1 MSTLDLRRPH
11 SLSAAECDAAL
22 AELDSFLASEL
33 GAQTTQSPGTL
44 IFSGRGFAGEVRI
57 EPGWVHGQV
66 RLGLLARPLKRQL
79 EDQINRYLD
88 ARLGGG
94 EKA

>member
-1 MSTLDLRRPH
+1 MHRRHDL
-11 SLSAAECDAAL
+11 SEDDCNAAL
-22 AELDSFLASEL
+22 DELGAYLADEL

-44 IFSGRGFAGEVRI
+44 CFSGRGFAGEVRI

-66 RLGLLARPLKRQL
+66 RLGLLVRPFKRQL

-88 ARLGGG
+88 DRLGGG
-94 EKA
+94 QQA